1 MEASG
6 TRKISERRRL
16 VGCRKQ
22 GGSGSGK
29 NLMREWRRLGGSLK
43 IRVVQN
49 GLGIDYIYSRWV
61 DLGVYRPSDRNR
73 TIANKIARKS
83 K

>member
-1 MEASG
+1 
-6 TRKISERRRL
+6 
-16 VGCRKQ
+16 
-22 GGSGSGK
+22 
-29 NLMREWRRLGGSLK
+29 MREWRRLGGSLK